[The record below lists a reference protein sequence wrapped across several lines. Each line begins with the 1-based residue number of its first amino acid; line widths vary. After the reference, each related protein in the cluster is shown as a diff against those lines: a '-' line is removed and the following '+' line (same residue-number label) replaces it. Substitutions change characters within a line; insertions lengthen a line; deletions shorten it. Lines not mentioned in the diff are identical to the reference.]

1 MHAEAAK
8 LGHVLGSRLAQCSGQ
23 GAPWR
28 TFYVNSSLEALSG
41 AIKLARQTS
50 VRLGKSDHGWVL
62 LLDEALRFAAFLDP
76 TQRGTEASL
85 TPHVELATS
94 LEQALAMVGA
104 HNWSALVLVRQAAA
118 AARPSAWFTLIEQAR
133 QRGAMVVSVETELP
147 LCEAH
152 WSGPQPCEP
161 RHASDVTVY
170 GENLTDY
177 QLPFGC
183 FCMTSQAHAV
193 WNNDVDCFAQT
204 STFGG
209 NRVCTA
215 AALAALERHGLI
227 APEQRAE
234 CRRMDADFQRAL
246 HHWGQHVNPGMA
258 ALGPLFGMDLDVHQ
272 ALGGRFRTADGRDIF
287 DCSGG
292 FGSNLRG
299 HNPPDV
305 SELLRSHDPSHDYFA
320 DLGTLLGR
328 LTKFPRTFAAVSGA
342 TAVDLAATL
351 GLLAN
356 PERRKVLTFKGNFSG
371 KTLFSLNLSKHGPQ
385 LTESDEDAFRPYY
398 AELVYIDPFHP
409 NAQEQL
415 SAVLRTGT
423 VALVWFEVIRG
434 GMCEPLPTHLLQ
446 TIDALKQECGYL
458 IGVDEVL
465 TGGWRTGI
473 NYLAHQDS
481 VGASDIVSIGKTLS
495 DMTLPMAAVLC
506 TEEVYVRAR
515 SCNAAHVQRL
525 QVHYRNQLAAHIAFN
540 ALTQASRS
548 TCRTSA
554 LRSQQALEAGLQKLV
569 ADPKLCRLL
578 GGVCGQGAMLRLTLN
593 PKYFPFDHRSKPG
606 NLLEMAMSHLVFVR
620 CGVFVF
626 LLRFLHRVCSTEA
639 DVQEILRRLEQGLRG
654 VTPFMLYRYAL
665 SRVLSRRLPRL
676 AGLLAHGVHTVDL
689 APRLQAC
696 AWQSDQKA
704 LAEGG
709 PQ

>member
-1 MHAEAAK
+1 MSEALQVVVCGSSFGQLYLRA
-8 LGHVLGSRLAQCSGQ
+8 LQLDGGTLTLLDSHGPVLFQPTQHLPAALRDAFDLEGSLPPHLAFASCHVLGS
-23 GAPWR
+23 
-28 TFYVNSSLEALSG
+28 
-41 AIKLARQTS
+41 
-50 VRLGKSDHGWVL
+50 
-62 LLDEALRFAAFLDP
+62 
-76 TQRGTEASL
+76 
-85 TPHVELATS
+85 
-94 LEQALAMVGA
+94 
-104 HNWSALVLVRQAAA
+104 
-118 AARPSAWFTLIEQAR
+118 
-133 QRGAMVVSVETELP
+133 
-147 LCEAH
+147 
-152 WSGPQPCEP
+152 
-161 RHASDVTVY
+161 
-170 GENLTDY
+170 
-177 QLPFGC
+177 
-183 FCMTSQAHAV
+183 
-193 WNNDVDCFAQT
+193 
-204 STFGG
+204 
-209 NRVCTA
+209 
-215 AALAALERHGLI
+215 
-227 APEQRAE
+227 
-234 CRRMDADFQRAL
+234 
-246 HHWGQHVNPGMA
+246 
-258 ALGPLFGMDLDVHQ
+258 
-272 ALGGRFRTADGRDIF
+272 DGHSFRDIF
-287 DCSGG
+287 
-292 FGSNLRG
+292 
-299 HNPPDV
+299 
-305 SELLRSHDPSHDYFA
+305 
-320 DLGTLLGR
+320 
-328 LTKFPRTFAAVSGA
+328 
-342 TAVDLAATL
+342 
-351 GLLAN
+351 
-356 PERRKVLTFKGNFSG
+356 
-371 KTLFSLNLSKHGPQ
+371 
-385 LTESDEDAFRPYY
+385 
-398 AELVYIDPFHP
+398 
-409 NAQEQL
+409 
-415 SAVLRTGT
+415 GT
-423 VALVWFEVIRG
+423 VWPRGVQAALRDWHGAIVRG
-434 GMCEPLPTHLLQ
+434 DDPRKLGQAQLAVCRIWQHT
-446 TIDALKQECGYL
+446 TAALGYL